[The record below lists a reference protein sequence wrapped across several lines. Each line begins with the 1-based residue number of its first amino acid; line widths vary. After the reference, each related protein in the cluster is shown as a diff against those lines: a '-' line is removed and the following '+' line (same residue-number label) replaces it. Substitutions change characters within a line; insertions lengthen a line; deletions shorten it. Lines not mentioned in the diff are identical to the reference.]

1 MQERKTYYLYV
12 KGQKVEVSEEV
23 YRAYVQPERKQRMRE
38 YRAQDK
44 IQITSVEALAE
55 KGIEVEDNSQDVLTS
70 LIADEESAEELSRL
84 RAAIAKLSERDRQIV
99 QLYFFEGKTQQA
111 IADILGIAQPT
122 LYKILKRIL
131 SDIKKFF

>member
-1 MQERKTYYLYV
+1 MQEKKTFYLFV
-12 KGQKVEVSEEV
+12 KGQKVEVSEDV

-38 YRAQDK
+38 YRAHDK
-44 IQITSVEALAE
+44 VQITSVEVLAE
-55 KGIEVEDNSQDVLTS
+55 KGVELEDATPDILTS
-70 LIADEESAEELSRL
+70 IIEGEESAEELSRL

-99 QLYFFEGKTQQA
+99 QLYFFEGRTQQA